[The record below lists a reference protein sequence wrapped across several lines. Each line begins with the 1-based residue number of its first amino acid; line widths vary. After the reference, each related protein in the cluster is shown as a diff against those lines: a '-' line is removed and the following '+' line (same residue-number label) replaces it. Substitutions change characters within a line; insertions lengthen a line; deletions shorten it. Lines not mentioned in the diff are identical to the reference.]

1 MAKLFTR
8 RAGMKKILAT
18 AEKEIKQI
26 IFPTMRQ
33 ASEATGVDG
42 HKISRAIYTGN
53 AENGYFFDELFDL
66 DTLIEEK
73 QAQLKAQRR
82 LSK

>member
-1 MAKLFTR
+1 
-8 RAGMKKILAT
+8 MKKILAT
-18 AEKEIKQI
+18 SEKEIKQI
-26 IFPTMRQ
+26 IFPTMTQ

-42 HKISRAIYTGN
+42 HKISRAIYSGK

-66 DTLIEEK
+66 DALYEER
-73 QAQLKAQRR
+73 QEQLKAQRR